1 MPFSLSTSY
10 FAGREWRP
18 ETCAAFARE
27 LGFAQVELGYFTREG
42 ELGAWERALAE
53 EGLSVSS
60 VHAFCPVPLEMPQ
73 LGPEAFSLASLD
85 ALEREVACTAMRRTL
100 DCAQAF
106 GARAVVVHGGRVPLR
121 KPGMLFGAKP
131 YRSQLEE
138 VYQAHGVTPGVEL
151 VEQERLYRS
160 SMAPRLLDALS
171 FSLERLLPLFEGAGV
186 VLAFENL
193 PGLEAFPDPA
203 EVAFLRSRFPSE
215 ALGAWYDVGHG
226 ERKARSGDW
235 EVEAALEQTLEM
247 TVGVH
252 IHDVRGRLED
262 HRAPGEGEVDF
273 GALRA
278 LWEKRGLLHVFE
290 PSPEVTPEALR
301 RGVEIFRTATGIA

>member
-10 FAGREWRP
+10 FAGQEWSP
-18 ETCAAFARE
+18 ERCATCVRE
-27 LGFAQVELGYFTREG
+27 LGFAQVELGYFTREA
-42 ELGAWERALAE
+42 ELGAWERALEA
-53 EGLSVSS
+53 EGLGVSS
-60 VHAFCPVPLEMPQ
+60 LHAFCPVPLEMPQ

-85 ALEREVACTAMRRTL
+85 ALEREAACNAMRRTL
-100 DCAQAF
+100 SCAQAF

-121 KPGMLFGAKP
+121 KPGMLFGSKP
-131 YRSQLEE
+131 YRSQLEL
-138 VYQAHGVTPGVEL
+138 VYRAQGETPPAEL

-160 SMAPRLLDALS
+160 EMAPRLLDALS
-171 FSLERLLPLFEGAGV
+171 FSLDRLLPFFEGAGV

-203 EVAFLRSRFPSE
+203 EVAFLHVRFPSE
-215 ALGAWYDVGHG
+215 ALGAWYDIGHG
-226 ERKARSGDW
+226 ERKARAGDW
-235 EVEAALEQTLEM
+235 EVQASLEQTLEI

-273 GALRA
+273 GALGA
-278 LWEKRGLLHVFE
+278 LWAKRELLHVFE
-290 PSPEVTPEALR
+290 PSPEVTVEALR
-301 RGVEIFRTATGIA
+301 QGVEIFRTATGIA